1 VAQRTTPPFRADHI
15 VSLIRHGLC
24 PHCGFAS
31 LYRYDRMASTCRRR
45 SWTCSLPWLGISG
58 A

>member
-31 LYRYDRMASTCRRR
+31 LYRYDRMG
-45 SWTCSLPWLGISG
+45 LDLQEKKLGLLVAMARDIWG
-58 A
+58 